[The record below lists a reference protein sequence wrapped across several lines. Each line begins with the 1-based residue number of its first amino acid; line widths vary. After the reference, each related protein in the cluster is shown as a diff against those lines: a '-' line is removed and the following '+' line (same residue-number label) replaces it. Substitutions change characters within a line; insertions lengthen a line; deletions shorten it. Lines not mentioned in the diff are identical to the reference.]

1 MSATKTGKFIRTAC
15 TLRKITTQELA
26 DTLSVS
32 IQTVSSWMDGKVIPE
47 PAQIRKMAELFRCS
61 AADILSG
68 TLSDETYWN
77 QVWYNLSRDIV
88 IPEDSYHIP
97 VDLTFDLESEKV
109 LSPLLCGD
117 NLEHTRDCVNS
128 GISAQ
133 MLKNRKFVSK
143 PTRYGHAMSWYPIGN
158 HTAFSLGAP
167 YTCHGEGYRMTRAHE
182 CNSQVITNYIKEIGG
197 IGQRDI
203 SIQGGEN
210 YDFTFVA
217 KGFTDKEVTVSLVNS
232 LGKIH
237 DSHTFQVKAGEFA
250 SYSAV
255 LRPNEDNCDARLE
268 ITFQGTGT
276 ITIGAVSLMPSFN
289 FHGMRWDVIEKMKE
303 LGTKLLRWPGGNFA
317 GEYHW
322 KDGFLP
328 RDQRAPFQS
337 WLWLET
343 QPHTLGYDFHE
354 INTDDFIALCREI
367 GAEPFITLNPTW
379 NTPEESAQWVE
390 YCNSDETTPYGA
402 LRAQRGNP
410 EPYRVRFWSLGNEFG
425 FGHMEGIQGPYEYAK
440 YLRTYAEKMLAVS
453 PWLTICSSGPHPDR
467 GWADHAA
474 KPLADVAP
482 VVSVHHYSH
491 FPEYIDPALR
501 KQEYYEFINR
511 VSTECI
517 PKLQRTRELLGDND
531 LQISFD
537 EWNAWYAWYR
547 GGSVSEGIFA
557 ATFLNEL
564 FRHAESQGVTMACHF
579 ESVNEGAMLVKPH
592 CVRMTPTGRAISLMY
607 RHAGG
612 RILALEQDAIATE
625 KDGVLTLTL
634 INRSFDQ
641 GKTFRIPAMGECIL
655 ATVYGS
661 DDVVPNTTFI
671 ESELPLTGTEAHAQA
686 VLPAHSLALLQFRLN

>member
-1 MSATKTGKFIRTAC
+1 MPAQKTGKFIRTAC
-15 TLRKITTQELA
+15 TLRKIPVQELA
-26 DTLSVS
+26 DKLSVS
-32 IQTVSSWMDGKVIPE
+32 IQTVTDWEEGKTLPDLSH
-47 PAQIRKMAELFRCS
+47 IRKMAEIFRCS

-77 QVWYNLSRDIV
+77 QVWFNLSKDIV
-88 IPEDSYHIP
+88 IPEDSYHAP
-97 VDLTFDLESEKV
+97 VELNFDMESEKV

-117 NLEHTRDCVNS
+117 NLEHTRDSVNS

-143 PTRYGHAMSWYPIGN
+143 PTRYGHAMGWYPIGQR
-158 HTAFSLGAP
+158 TAFALGAP

-182 CNSQVITNYIKEIGG
+182 CNSQVITNYRDEVGG

-203 SIQGGEN
+203 SILGGEK

-217 KGFTDKEVTVSLVNS
+217 KGFADTKVTVSLVS
-232 LGKIH
+232 AQGKVH
-237 DSHTFQVKAGEFA
+237 DSHTFEVKSGDFA
-250 SYSAV
+250 AYSAV
-255 LRPNEDNCDARLE
+255 LQPCEDDADARLE
-268 ITFQGTGT
+268 ITFRGTGT
-276 ITIGAVSLMPSFN
+276 VTIGAVSLMPSFN

-303 LGTKLLRWPGGNFA
+303 EGTRLLRWPGGNFA

-390 YCNSDETTPYGA
+390 YCNGDESTPYGA

-410 EPYRVRFWSLGNEFG
+410 EPYQVKFWSLGNEFG
-425 FGHMEGIQGPYEYAK
+425 FGHMEGIQSPYEYAK
-440 YLRTYAEKMLAVS
+440 YLRTYAEKMLEVS
-453 PWLTICSSGPHPDR
+453 PWLTICSSGPHPDK

-482 VVSVHHYSH
+482 VVSLHHYSH

-501 KQEYYEFINR
+501 KQEYYAFINR
-511 VSTECI
+511 VHTECI
-517 PKLQRTRELLGDND
+517 PKLQRTRELLGDNS
-531 LQISFD
+531 LRISFD

-547 GGSVSEGIFA
+547 CGSVSEGIFA
-557 ATFLNEL
+557 STFLNEL

-579 ESVNEGAMLVKPH
+579 ESVNEGALLVKPH
-592 CVRMTPTGRAISLMY
+592 SVTMTPTGRAISLFY

-612 RILALEQDAIATE
+612 RILALEQDAMATE
-625 KDGVLTLTL
+625 KDGILTLTL
-634 INRSFDQ
+634 INRSYDHAKNFRFPNT
-641 GKTFRIPAMGECIL
+641 GKLLRAI
-655 ATVYGS
+655 VYS
-661 DDVVPNTTFI
+661 AEDVVPNTSFT
-671 ESELPLTGTEAHAQA
+671 ESDLPLVNTDGSLEAT
-686 VLPAHSLALLQFRLN
+686 LPAHSLALLKFKLS

>member
-1 MSATKTGKFIRTAC
+1 MSAQKTGKFIHIARSI
-15 TLRKITTQELA
+15 RKISIQELA
-26 DTLSVS
+26 EKLSVPVH
-32 IQTVSSWMDGKVIPE
+32 TVSDWEEGMILPT
-47 PAQIRKMAELFRCS
+47 PAQIRKMAEVFRCS

-77 QVWYNLSRDIV
+77 QIWNNLSNDIV
-88 IPEDSYHIP
+88 IPEDSYHAP
-97 VDLTFDLESEKV
+97 VTLEFDMDSGKT
-109 LSPLLCGD
+109 LSPLLFGD

-143 PTRYGHAMSWYPIGN
+143 PTRYGHAMSWYPIGKK
-158 HTAFSLGAP
+158 TAFSFGAP
-167 YTCHGEGYRMTRAHE
+167 YTCHGEGYRMTRVHE
-182 CNSQVITNYIKEIGG
+182 CNSQIITNYVDETGG
-197 IGQRDI
+197 IGQKDLFVR
-203 SIQGGEN
+203 GGDS
-210 YDFTFVA
+210 YDFTLVA
-217 KGFTDKEVTVSLVNS
+217 KGFTDTTVTVSLLSSQGTVFDRKEF
-232 LGKIH
+232 L
-237 DSHTFQVKAGEFA
+237 VKAGDFT
-250 SYSAV
+250 SYSAT
-255 LRPNEDNCDARLE
+255 LCPPEDNYEARLE
-268 ITFQGTGT
+268 ITFTGLGTV
-276 ITIGAVSLMPSFN
+276 TIGAVSLMPSHN

-390 YCNSDETTPYGA
+390 YCNGDETTPYGK

-410 EPYRVRFWSLGNEFG
+410 EPYNVRFWSLGNEIG
-425 FGHMEGIQGPYEYAK
+425 FGHMEGIQSPYDYTK
-440 YLRTYAEKMLAVS
+440 YLRVYATQMLEIS
-453 PWLTICSSGPHPDR
+453 PWLTICSSGPHPDK

-474 KPLADVAP
+474 RPLADVAP
-482 VVSVHHYSH
+482 VVSLHHYVH

-501 KQEYYEFINR
+501 KKEYYEYINR
-511 VSTECI
+511 VHTENI
-517 PKLQRTRELLGDND
+517 PKLQRTRELLGDHS
-531 LQISFD
+531 LQISYD
-537 EWNAWYAWYR
+537 EWNTWYAWYR
-547 GGSVSEGIFA
+547 GGSVSEGIYTA
-557 ATFLNEL
+557 SFLNEL

-579 ESVNEGAMLVKPH
+579 ESVNEGALQVHPDCVK
-592 CVRMTPTGRAISLMY
+592 VTPTGQAISVMY

-612 RILALEQDAIATE
+612 RVCALEQDAVVTE
-625 KDGVLTLTL
+625 KDGILTCTF

-641 GKTFRIPAMGECIL
+641 PKTFRFPHAGEVVRT
-655 ATVYGS
+655 TVFS
-661 DDVVPNTTFI
+661 ADDVVPNTVFE
-671 ESELPLTGTEAHAQA
+671 ESELELAPQDGCLVAT
-686 VLPAHSLALLQFRLN
+686 LPEHSIALIQIKLA

>member
-1 MSATKTGKFIRTAC
+1 MPAQKTGKFIRTAC
-15 TLRKITTQELA
+15 TLRKIPVQELA
-26 DTLSVS
+26 DKLSVS
-32 IQTVSSWMDGKVIPE
+32 IQTVTDWEEGKTLPDLSH
-47 PAQIRKMAELFRCS
+47 IRKMAEIFRCS

-77 QVWYNLSRDIV
+77 QVWFNLSKDIV
-88 IPEDSYHIP
+88 IPEDSYHAP
-97 VDLTFDLESEKV
+97 VELNFDMESEKV

-143 PTRYGHAMSWYPIGN
+143 PTRYGHAMGWYPIGQR
-158 HTAFSLGAP
+158 TAFALGAP

-182 CNSQVITNYIKEIGG
+182 CNSQVITNYRDEVGG
-197 IGQRDI
+197 ICQRDI
-203 SIQGGEN
+203 SILGGEK

-217 KGFTDKEVTVSLVNS
+217 KGFADTKVTVSLVS
-232 LGKIH
+232 AQGKVH
-237 DSHTFQVKAGEFA
+237 DSHTFEVKSGDFA
-250 SYSAV
+250 AYSAV
-255 LRPNEDNCDARLE
+255 LQPCEDDADARLE
-268 ITFQGTGT
+268 ITFRGTGT
-276 ITIGAVSLMPSFN
+276 VTIGAVSLMPSFN

-303 LGTKLLRWPGGNFA
+303 EGTRLLRWPGGNFA

-390 YCNSDETTPYGA
+390 YCNGDESTPYGA

-410 EPYRVRFWSLGNEFG
+410 EPYQVKFWSLGNEIG
-425 FGHMEGIQGPYEYAK
+425 FGHMEGIQSPYEYAK
-440 YLRTYAEKMLAVS
+440 YLRTYAEKMLEVS
-453 PWLTICSSGPHPDR
+453 PWLTICSSGPHPDK
-467 GWADHAA
+467 GWAEHSA

-482 VVSVHHYSH
+482 VVSLHHYSH

-501 KQEYYEFINR
+501 KQEYYAFINR
-511 VSTECI
+511 VHTECI
-517 PKLQRTRELLGDND
+517 PKLQRTRELLGDNS
-531 LQISFD
+531 LRISFD

-547 GGSVSEGIFA
+547 CGSVSEGIFA

-579 ESVNEGAMLVKPH
+579 ESVNEGALLVKPH
-592 CVRMTPTGRAISLMY
+592 SVTMTPTGRAISLFY
-607 RHAGG
+607 CHAGG
-612 RILALEQDAIATE
+612 RILALEQDAMATE
-625 KDGVLTLTL
+625 KDGILTLTL
-634 INRSFDQ
+634 INRSYDHAKNFRFPNT
-641 GKTFRIPAMGECIL
+641 GKLLRAI
-655 ATVYGS
+655 VYS
-661 DDVVPNTTFI
+661 AEDVVPNTSFT
-671 ESELPLTGTEAHAQA
+671 ESDLPLVSTDGSLEAT
-686 VLPAHSLALLQFRLN
+686 LPAHSLALIQFKLN

>member
-1 MSATKTGKFIRTAC
+1 MPQQKTGKFIRTTCA
-15 TLRKITTQELA
+15 LRNITAQELA
-26 DTLSVS
+26 EKLSVPV
-32 IQTVSSWMDGKVIPE
+32 QTVAAWEDGTVLPSS
-47 PAQIRKMAELFRCS
+47 AQIQAMAEIFRCS

-68 TLSDETYWN
+68 SLSDETYWN
-77 QVWYNLSRDIV
+77 RVWFDLPKDIV
-88 IPEDSYHIP
+88 IPEDSYHAP
-97 VDLTFDLESEKV
+97 VELRFDPESDQV

-143 PTRYGHAMSWYPIGN
+143 PTRYGHAMSWYPIGE

-167 YTCHGEGYRMTRAHE
+167 YTCHGEGYRMNRVHE
-182 CNSQVITNYIKEIGG
+182 CNSQVITNYRDETGG

-203 SIQGGEN
+203 SILSGEN
-210 YDFTFVA
+210 YDFTMVA
-217 KGFTDKEVTVSLVNS
+217 KGFSDTQVTAALVSAQ
-232 LGKIH
+232 GKVY
-237 DSHTFQVKAGEFA
+237 DSQTFLVKAGDFA
-250 SYSAV
+250 SCSAV
-255 LRPNEDNCDARLE
+255 LCPGENDADARLE

-276 ITIGAVSLMPSFN
+276 VTLGAVSLMPSSN
-289 FHGMRWDVIEKMKE
+289 FRGMRWDVIEKMKE

-390 YCNSDETTPYGA
+390 YCNGDETTPYGA

-410 EPYRVRFWSLGNEFG
+410 EPYRVKFWSLGNEIG
-425 FGHMEGIQGPYEYAK
+425 FGHMEGIQNPYEYAK
-440 YLRTYAEKMLAVS
+440 YLRTYAEQMLLVS

-482 VVSVHHYSH
+482 VVSLHHYAH
-491 FPEYIDPALR
+491 FPDYIDPALR
-501 KQEYYEFINR
+501 RQEYYAFLNR
-511 VSTECI
+511 VHTECI
-517 PKLQRTRELLGDND
+517 PKLQRTRELLGSNGPR
-531 LQISFD
+531 ISYD

-547 GGSVSEGIFA
+547 RGSVSEGIFTA
-557 ATFLNEL
+557 SFLNEL
-564 FRHAESQGVTMACHF
+564 YRHAGPQGVTMACHF
-579 ESVNEGAMLVKPH
+579 ESVNEGALLVKPH
-592 CVRMTPTGRAISLMY
+592 SVTMTPTGRAISLMY

-612 RILALEQDAIATE
+612 KIRALEQDAVATE
-625 KDGVLTLTL
+625 KDGILTLTL
-634 INRSFDQ
+634 INRSFDRS
-641 GKTFRIPAMGECIL
+641 KTFRIPTVGETL
-655 ATVYGS
+655 RATLYS
-661 DDVVPNTTFI
+661 ADDVVPNTTF
-671 ESELPLTGTEAHAQA
+671 EEAQLTLAGSGSSLEAT
-686 VLPAHSLALLQFRLN
+686 LPAHSLALLQFKLN

>member
-1 MSATKTGKFIRTAC
+1 MALQKTGKFIRTALA
-15 TLRKITTQELA
+15 LRKITHQELSEN
-26 DTLSVS
+26 LSVS
-32 IQTVSSWMDGKVIPE
+32 LQTIADWEEGTAIPDS
-47 PAQIRKMAELFRCS
+47 AQIKKMAEIFRCS
-61 AADILSG
+61 PADILSG
-68 TLSDETYWN
+68 SLSDETYWN
-77 QVWYNLSRDIV
+77 QVWFNLANDIV
-88 IPEDSYHIP
+88 IPEDSYHAP
-97 VDLTFDLESEKV
+97 VELKFDLESEKV

-143 PTRYGHAMSWYPIGN
+143 PTRCGHAMSWYPIGGY
-158 HTAFSLGAP
+158 TAFSFGAP
-167 YTCHGEGYRMTRAHE
+167 YTCHGEGYRMTRVHE
-182 CNSQVITNYIKEIGG
+182 CNSQVITNYRDEVGG
-197 IGQRDI
+197 IGQKEI
-203 SIQGGEN
+203 SILGGES

-217 KGFTDKEVTVSLVNS
+217 KGFADTEVAVSLVS
-232 LGKIH
+232 SQGKVY
-237 DSHTFQVKAGEFA
+237 DSHAFHIKSGEFS
-250 SYSAV
+250 SYSTV
-255 LRPNEDNCDARLE
+255 LRSCEDDADARLE
-268 ITFQGTGT
+268 ITFRGTGT
-276 ITIGAVSLMPSFN
+276 LTIGAVSLMPSSN

-343 QPHTLGYDFHE
+343 QPHTYGYDFHE

-390 YCNSDETTPYGA
+390 YCNGDETTPYGA

-410 EPYRVRFWSLGNEFG
+410 EPYNVKFWSLGNEIG
-425 FGHMEGIQGPYEYAK
+425 YGHMEGIQGPYEYAK
-440 YLRTYAEKMLAVS
+440 YLRAYAEKMLMVS
-453 PWLTICSSGPHPDR
+453 PWLTICSSGPHPDK

-482 VVSVHHYSH
+482 VVSLHHYPH

-511 VSTECI
+511 VHTECI
-517 PKLQRTRELLGDND
+517 PKLQRTRELLGDNS

-547 GGSVSEGIFA
+547 CGSVSEGIFA

-564 FRHAESQGVTMACHF
+564 YRQAESQGVTMACHF
-579 ESVNEGAMLVKPH
+579 ESVNEGALLVKPH
-592 CVRMTPTGRAISLMY
+592 SVTMTPTGRAISLMY

-612 RILALEQDAIATE
+612 RIRALVQDAMATE

-634 INRSFDQ
+634 INRSFDRS
-641 GKTFRIPAMGECIL
+641 KTFRIPAVGDAIQ
-655 ATVYGS
+655 ATVYHS
-661 DDVVPNTTFI
+661 DDVVPNTTFE
-671 ESELPLTGTEAHAQA
+671 ESCLPLVCSDGCLEA
-686 VLPAHSLALLQFRLN
+686 VLPAHSLALLQFKLN

>member
-1 MSATKTGKFIRTAC
+1 MSAQNTGKFIRIAC
-15 TLRKITTQELA
+15 NIRKITAQALA
-26 DTLSVS
+26 DQLSVS
-32 IQTVSSWMDGKVIPE
+32 AQTVCDWEEGRILPE
-47 PAQIRKMAELFRCS
+47 PAQIRKMAEIFDCTPG
-61 AADILSG
+61 DILSG
-68 TLSDETYWN
+68 SLSDDTYWN
-77 QVWYNLSRDIV
+77 RVWPNLSKDIV
-88 IPEDSYHIP
+88 IPEDSYHVP
-97 VDLTFDLESEKV
+97 VDLNFHFESEKV

-117 NLEHTRDCVNS
+117 NLEHTRDCINS

-143 PTRYGHAMSWYPIGN
+143 PTRYGHAMNWYPIGK
-158 HTAFSLGAP
+158 HTALSLGP
-167 YTCHGEGYRMTRAHE
+167 SYTCHGEGYRMTRVHE
-182 CNSQVITNYIKEIGG
+182 CNSQIITNYIDETGG
-197 IGQRDI
+197 IGQKEI
-203 SIQGGEN
+203 SVLGGEN
-210 YDFTFVA
+210 YDFTLVA
-217 KGFTDKEVTVSLVNS
+217 KGFTDTEVTVSLVS
-232 LGKIH
+232 AQAKVH
-237 DSHTFQVKAGEFA
+237 DSHTFLVKAGDFA
-250 SYSAV
+250 SYTAV
-255 LRPNEDNCDARLE
+255 LRPCEDDSDARLE
-268 ITFQGTGT
+268 ITFRGTGT
-276 ITIGAVSLMPSFN
+276 VTIGAVSLMPSFN

-390 YCNSDETTPYGA
+390 YCNGDETTPYGA

-425 FGHMEGIQGPYEYAK
+425 YGHMEGIQGPYEYAK
-440 YLRTYAEKMLAVS
+440 YLRTYAEKMLEVS
-453 PWLTICSSGPHPDR
+453 PELTICSSGPHPDK
-467 GWADHAA
+467 GWAEHAA

-482 VVSVHHYSH
+482 VVSLHHYSH

-501 KQEYYEFINR
+501 KQEYYQHINR
-511 VSTECI
+511 VHTECI
-517 PKLQRTRELLGDND
+517 PKLQRTRELLGDNR

-537 EWNAWYAWYR
+537 EWNTWYAWYR
-547 GGSVSEGIFA
+547 CGSVSEGIFA

-579 ESVNEGAMLVKPH
+579 ESVNEGALLVRPH
-592 CVRMTPTGRAISLMY
+592 SVEMTPTGRAISLFY

-625 KDGVLTLTL
+625 KEGVLTLTL
-634 INRSFDQ
+634 INRSFDHTKPFCVP
-641 GKTFRIPAMGECIL
+641 GLGECIT
-655 ATVYGS
+655 ATVYTS
-661 DDVVPNTTFI
+661 EDVVPNTTFT
-671 ESELPLTGTEAHAQA
+671 ESALPLTHSDSRRTA
-686 VLPAHSLALLQFRLN
+686 VLPAHSLALLRFRLN